1 MKIVDIRTT
10 PLSYRCDPPYGSAGG
25 MQARRGGLLVEIETD
40 ERVIGIGEAGV
51 GGGITRDVIDK
62 LLQPMLIGEDPLLI
76 EGLWQKMFARTR
88 QFGRRGIV
96 MNAISGID
104 IALWDIAGKVA
115 KLPLYRLLGGCRDRV
130 EAYASGGFY
139 QEGKSA
145 DDLAGEAEG
154 YRARGFKGMKMKI
167 GRNPSTQTHLRHLVD
182 HAELCEVDPEE
193 DIARV
198 AAVRRALGPQA
209 KLMADVNCAWSP
221 SFAIEMGRALEP
233 YQLYW
238 IEEPVATD
246 DIDGSARVAD
256 ALATPIAGYETEI
269 GLYGF
274 RELITRGAVD
284 IVQPDIAWAGG
295 FSECRRIAALAQAHH
310 LMVAPHAFASAVT
323 LAASLHFIAS
333 IPNGLVLEFD
343 QNPNGLRD
351 ELLKE
356 PIRYRARR
364 HDQIAGAAGP
374 RDRARSRRSR
384 ALPRRMSA
392 RLLYTIG
399 YEKTLLKDVVSTL
412 AAARVATLIDVRD
425 RPISRR
431 PGFSKRQ
438 LAAAIEEAGMRYIH
452 LEALG
457 TPPEGRLAG
466 RRREW
471 DRFWGIVEEKLAR
484 PEAELALQEAAEIA
498 EAAPSCL
505 LCYEADWQICHR
517 RRVAEILA
525 QRHGFGVSHLAVGG
539 ENDGRTT

>member
-1 MKIVDIRTT
+1 VKIVDIRTI
-10 PLSYRCDPPYGSAGG
+10 PLSYRCEAPYGSAGG
-25 MQARRGGLLVEIETD
+25 MQARRGSLLVEIETD
-40 ERVIGIGEAGV
+40 ERVVGIGEAGV
-51 GGGITRDVIDK
+51 GGGATHDVIAK
-62 LLQPMLIGEDPLLI
+62 VLRPMLIGEDPLLI

-139 QEGKSA
+139 QAGKSV

-154 YRARGFKGMKMKI
+154 YRARGFKGMKMKV

-182 HAELCEVDPEE
+182 HAQLCEVDPEE

-209 KLMADVNCAWSP
+209 KLMVDINCAWSP
-221 SFAIEMGRALEP
+221 AFAIEMGRALEP
-233 YQLYW
+233 YKLYW

-246 DIDGSARVAD
+246 DIDGSARVSA

-284 IVQPDIAWAGG
+284 ILQPDLAWAGG
-295 FSECRRIAALAQAHH
+295 FSECRRIAALAHAHH
-310 LMVAPHAFASAVT
+310 LMVAPHSFAGAVL

-343 QNPNGLRD
+343 QNPNGLRE

-356 PIRYRARR
+356 PIRVES
-364 HDQIAGAAGP
+364 DGMVKL
-374 RDRARSRRSR
+374 S
-384 ALPRRMSA
+384 
-392 RLLYTIG
+392 
-399 YEKTLLKDVVSTL
+399 
-412 AAARVATLIDVRD
+412 D
-425 RPISRR
+425 RPGLGIELDR
-431 PGFSKRQ
+431 G
-438 LAAAIEEAGMRYIH
+438 AIERY
-452 LEALG
+452 
-457 TPPEGRLAG
+457 R
-466 RRREW
+466 
-471 DRFWGIVEEKLAR
+471 
-484 PEAELALQEAAEIA
+484 
-498 EAAPSCL
+498 
-505 LCYEADWQICHR
+505 
-517 RRVAEILA
+517 
-525 QRHGFGVSHLAVGG
+525 G
-539 ENDGRTT
+539 E